1 MRSWILL
8 WALVAPLS
16 IGCTPSSSG
25 SGASDG
31 APPDVATPDSD
42 AALMADGA
50 VPADGSST
58 PDGCVV
64 AVCETGQCGDADD
77 GCGGQLACG
86 GCPNLGETCGG
97 AGVAN
102 ECGPPYPIL
111 HAEPG
116 CFLDMVD
123 TSSEWEI
130 SVGGGVTYARMAIEY
145 DTVHGGW
152 RTDLYSRPVLNHGL
166 FGFTRDVSFFPGR
179 YILGNAAQIH
189 PAHATL
195 DRKSVFYGRVDLD
208 PKPPGEGWTGYTS
221 WRDNFAWTPGE
232 TYHVLLLLDAV
243 AQEQT
248 LEISVGGQVV
258 LSRVGPI
265 PYFDPSLT
273 DVTWIAKFGGEES
286 NEREVKVVGWQFC
299 NLLIRGEEL

>member
-8 WALVAPLS
+8 WTLVALLG
-16 IGCTPSSSG
+16 GCDSSSSG
-25 SGASDG
+25 NGDPDG
-31 APPDVATPDSD
+31 APPDAGDPLPD
-42 AALMADGA
+42 AAPTADA
-50 VPADGSST
+50 SPT
-58 PDGCVV
+58 PDGCVP
-64 AVCETGQCGDADD
+64 AVCQAGQCGDLGGD
-77 GCGGQLACG
+77 GCGAPLDCG
-86 GCPNLGETCGG
+86 GCTTLGETCGG
-97 AGVAN
+97 AGVDN
-102 ECGPPYPIL
+102 ECGPPFPIL

-130 SVGGGVTYARMAIEY
+130 SVGGGVTYSRMAIEY
-145 DTVHGGW
+145 DVTHGGW
-152 RTDLYSRPVLNHGL
+152 RTDLYNREVLNHGL

-195 DRKSVFYGRVDLD
+195 DRKSIFYGRVDLEQ
-208 PKPPGEGWTGYTS
+208 KPPGEGWTGYTS

-232 TYHVLLLLDAV
+232 TYHVFILLDAV
-243 AQEQT
+243 AQEQV
-248 LEISVGGQVV
+248 LEIYLGGQ
-258 LSRVGPI
+258 LELTRTGPI

-273 DVTWIAKFGGEES
+273 NVSWTAKFGGEES
-286 NEREVKVVGWQFC
+286 AEREVKAVGWEFC